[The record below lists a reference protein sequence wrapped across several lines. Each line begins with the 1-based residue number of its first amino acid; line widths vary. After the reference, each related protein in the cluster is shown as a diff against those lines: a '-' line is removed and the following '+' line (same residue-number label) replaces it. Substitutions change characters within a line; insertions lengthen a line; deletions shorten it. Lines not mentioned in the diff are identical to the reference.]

1 MGSVMIGVPRM
12 CGAREVFL
20 IIFLALKCISFL
32 NQDPFF
38 RGPSGLTLCRFNHEE
53 KRMTTSSFPL
63 FVKVTSTEIVP
74 SLFFFNSAE

>member
-1 MGSVMIGVPRM
+1 MNGVPRM

-38 RGPSGLTLCRFNHEE
+38 RGPSGLTLCRFNHEA
-53 KRMTTSSFPL
+53 KKNDNVFLPVVCKSN
-63 FVKVTSTEIVP
+63 VY
-74 SLFFFNSAE
+74 